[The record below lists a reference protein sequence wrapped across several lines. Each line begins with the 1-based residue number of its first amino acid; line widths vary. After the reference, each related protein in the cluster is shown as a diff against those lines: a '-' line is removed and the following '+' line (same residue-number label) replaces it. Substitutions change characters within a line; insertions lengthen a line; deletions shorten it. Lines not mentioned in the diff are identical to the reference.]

1 MTSLLREACKKFGN
15 KESFKIAKIFNKNG
29 VQLFQD
35 DLMLLNPGDVLYL
48 AMKGTHQTNASDSND
63 IL

>member
-1 MTSLLREACKKFGN
+1 MNLTEVLKQACKKFGN
-15 KESFKIAKIFNKNG
+15 KESYRVAKLFNKNG

-48 AMKGTHQTNASDSND
+48 SIKGKLY
-63 IL
+63 IFLL

>member
-1 MTSLLREACKKFGN
+1 MKQACKRFGN
-15 KESFKIAKIFNKNG
+15 KESYRVAKLFNKNG

-48 AMKGTHQTNASDSND
+48 AMKGK
-63 IL
+63 ILR

>member
-1 MTSLLREACKKFGN
+1 MNLNEVLRQACKKFGN
-15 KESFKIAKIFNKNG
+15 KESYRIAKLFNKNG

-48 AMKGTHQTNASDSND
+48 AIKGK
-63 IL
+63 ILR

>member
-1 MTSLLREACKKFGN
+1 MNLNEVLKQACKRFGN
-15 KESFKIAKIFNKNG
+15 KDSSRVAKLFNKNG

-48 AMKGTHQTNASDSND
+48 AMKGK
-63 IL
+63 ILR